1 MQWTPSEKYFDWA
14 EQNNLDPYDIDTQL
28 ARIQDEV
35 VGNVD
40 QWIATCHSSNMSFEE
55 FIKSDKSPEELAEI
69 FLRCYERPENK
80 IQPIRGEQAAD
91 WKEILVVQKGE
102 TQCKI

>member
-1 MQWTPSEKYFDWA
+1 MHHRAKIVIRFNKLGNAQSESSINHGNWQG
-14 EQNNLDPYDIDTQL
+14 E
-28 ARIQDEV
+28 E
-35 VGNVD
+35 GNVD
-40 QWIATCHSSNMSFEE
+40 QWIAACHSSNMSFEE

-91 WKEILVVQKGE
+91 WKEIFVIQKGE